1 MQIFDMREYAP
12 AFENMLHDPKQAPII
27 TRRAEPEVCGVRG
40 NDDSFFFFEQREMTT
55 WTQESWMM
63 AWPQ

>member
-1 MQIFDMREYAP
+1 MKQASSNAQYLGPSIMQIFDMREYAP

-40 NDDSFFFFEQREMTT
+40 NDESFFFF
-55 WTQESWMM
+55 
-63 AWPQ
+63 